1 MNEVSEMWSLP
12 WHDLQRNLAENL
24 GGNAIGHAAAT
35 LRAVNTLEVVST
47 LRGVHVESVA
57 VSANSWLRRAQRRAA
72 APARA
77 RQ

>member
-12 WHDLQRNLAENL
+12 WHALQRNLAQNM

-35 LRAVNTLEVVST
+35 PPAANAFKVVST
-47 LRGVHVESVA
+47 LKVIHVESAA

-72 APARA
+72 APARV

>member
-12 WHDLQRNLAENL
+12 WHDLQRNLAQNL
-24 GGNAIGHAAAT
+24 GGNSIGHAAAT
-35 LRAVNTLEVVST
+35 LRAVDTLEVVST
-47 LRGVHVESVA
+47 LKGVHVESVG
-57 VSANSWLRRAQRRAA
+57 VSSNSWLRRAQRRAA

>member
-24 GGNAIGHAAAT
+24 GGNAISYAT
-35 LRAVNTLEVVST
+35 ATSRAVNAFEGVST
-47 LRGVHVESVA
+47 LKGVHVESVA
-57 VSANSWLRRAQRRAA
+57 ICANSWLRRAQRRAA
-72 APARA
+72 PPVRA

>member
-12 WHDLQRNLAENL
+12 WHDLQRNLAQNM
-24 GGNAIGHAAAT
+24 GGNAIGHATAT
-35 LRAVNTLEVVST
+35 LRAVDTLKVVSP
-47 LRGVHVESVA
+47 LKGVHVESLA
-57 VSANSWLRRAQRRAA
+57 VSSNSWLRRAQRRAA

>member
-12 WHDLQRNLAENL
+12 WHALQRNLAQNM
-24 GGNAIGHAAAT
+24 GGNAIGHAT
-35 LRAVNTLEVVST
+35 VTPGAVHALKIVST
-47 LRGVHVESVA
+47 LKAVHVESVA

-72 APARA
+72 TPARA

>member
-12 WHDLQRNLAENL
+12 WHDLQRNLAQNM
-24 GGNAIGHAAAT
+24 GGNAMGHVTAT
-35 LRAVNTLEVVST
+35 PRAVNALEVVST
-47 LRGVHVESVA
+47 LKGAHVESVA

-72 APARA
+72 APARV

>member
-12 WHDLQRNLAENL
+12 WHDLQRNLAQNM
-24 GGNAIGHAAAT
+24 GGNAVGHAAAT
-35 LRAVNTLEVVST
+35 LRAVDTLKVVST
-47 LRGVHVESVA
+47 LKGVHVESVA

-77 RQ
+77 RL

>member
-12 WHDLQRNLAENL
+12 WHALQRNLAQNM
-24 GGNAIGHAAAT
+24 GGNVIGHATAA
-35 LRAVNTLEVVST
+35 LRTVDALKVVST
-47 LRGVHVESVA
+47 LKGVHVESVA
-57 VSANSWLRRAQRRAA
+57 VSANSWLRRAQRRAG

>member
-1 MNEVSEMWSLP
+1 MNEVSEMWSQP
-12 WHDLQRNLAENL
+12 WHALQRNLAENL
-24 GGNAIGHAAAT
+24 GGNAIGHATAT
-35 LRAVNTLEVVST
+35 LRAVNALEVVST
-47 LRGVHVESVA
+47 LKGVHIESGA

>member
-12 WHDLQRNLAENL
+12 WQALQRNLAQDM
-24 GGNAIGHAAAT
+24 GGNALGHAT
-35 LRAVNTLEVVST
+35 PTPRAVNALKVVSTLEVVQ
-47 LRGVHVESVA
+47 VESGA

-77 RQ
+77 RP